1 MTARTLL
8 ATLALISPFAL
19 HSLPALAQDAAAPA
33 AEAAS
38 APKPYVAPP
47 WTYQTKQLS
56 RNDVDKL
63 LGNPKKLLV
72 IDVRR
77 PDELS
82 KYGSLPVYLN
92 IQIKD
97 LPVALDYIPRDRV
110 IVTVSNRAHR
120 AGAAGDLLTQ
130 AGFKVAGALGS
141 EDYRE
146 AGGNI
151 IKVIAPVRTAAA
163 APASQ
168 PPATAAATAANA
180 TVAATTN

>member
-1 MTARTLL
+1 MKSRTQF
-8 ATLALISPFAL
+8 AALALITLTTSLAL
-19 HSLPALAQDAAAPA
+19 HALPAVAQEAAAA
-33 AEAAS
+33 AGAEAAS
-38 APKPYVAPP
+38 APTPYVAPP
-47 WTYQTKQLS
+47 WTYKTKQLS

-92 IQIKD
+92 VQIKD

-120 AGAAGDLLTQ
+120 AGAAGDLLSQ

-146 AGGNI
+146 AGGNVV
-151 IKVIAPVRTAAA
+151 KVTAPVRTAAA
-163 APASQ
+163 PSAEAPTKT
-168 PPATAAATAANA
+168 ATAA
-180 TVAATTN
+180 TN